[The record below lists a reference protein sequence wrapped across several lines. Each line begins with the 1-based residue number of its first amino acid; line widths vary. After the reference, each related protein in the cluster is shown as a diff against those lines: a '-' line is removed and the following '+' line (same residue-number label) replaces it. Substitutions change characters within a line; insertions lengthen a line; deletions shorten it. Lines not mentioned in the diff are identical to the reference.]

1 MRIALYARVSTQRQA
16 QQQTVEQQL
25 ERLRAHV
32 AVHAAQAG
40 WQIRDEHVFRDDGL
54 SGATLHRPGLD
65 RLRDAVAARALDLVM
80 VTAPDRS
87 GPLGAQ
93 LCPPDAAAR
102 RTGTGRMPRGI
113 PGSAHEP
120 GPTRPPPA
128 ADPGRGRRV

>member
-87 GPLGAQ
+87 GPLRTAWRATMSTRCCCSKNWNGA
-93 LCPPDAAAR
+93 DAAWNSW
-102 RTGTGRMPRGI
+102 I
-113 PGSAHEP
+113 
-120 GPTRPPPA
+120 GP
-128 ADPGRGRRV
+128 